1 MMFSWRGWLK
11 VNNKIYIFI
20 GSKKDFEIFLDKK
33 ISKGEEICYFME
45 LIKDYNANLRQQHA
59 YLHGTIDVKNL
70 VVHADD
76 YASVYE
82 HVIQNFITIVTT
94 NHDVDTTFLHNPP
107 QRVLDSLQV
116 SFPDNIEYVYTDYKE
131 INRDVLKEIWKRL
144 RTDIVGQEKAK
155 KSIVSNLFRLTN
167 LSYNK
172 PVVIMFLGD
181 SGIGK
186 TETAKAISNVLG
198 GNLLRVQFSMM
209 QTAEGYNYV
218 FGAEHSKSSF
228 AKDLM
233 SRESNVVLIDEFD
246 KVNPNYYN
254 AFYQMFDEGVYID
267 TNYKVDLSR
276 CIIICTS
283 NFMSEADVIKSM
295 GIPIFSRFDDFI
307 HFEYLSVDEKETIL
321 DRIYT
326 TYLENFSEEE
336 KTLVNNSDIYEW
348 HKDNLHRFKNVRI
361 IKSRVEK
368 AINDMLINNLISE

>member
-1 MMFSWRGWLK
+1 M
-11 VNNKIYIFI
+11 NNKIYIFI
-20 GSKKDFEIFLDKK
+20 GSKKDFESFLDEK
-33 ISKGEEICYFME
+33 ISEDEEISYFME

-70 VVHADD
+70 IVHADD
-76 YASVYE
+76 YASVFE

-107 QRVLDSLQV
+107 KRVIDALQA
-116 SFPDNIEYVYTDYKE
+116 SYADRIEYAYTEYRE
-131 INRDVLKEIWKRL
+131 IDREVLKEIWQNL
-144 RTDIVGQEKAK
+144 STDIIGQEKAK
-155 KSIVSNLFRLTN
+155 KSIVSNLFRLSN
-167 LSYNK
+167 PSYRK
-172 PVVIMFLGD
+172 PVIIMFLGD

-186 TETAKAISNVLG
+186 TETAKVISQVLG

-209 QTAEGYNYV
+209 QTAEGYNYI

-246 KVNPNYYN
+246 KVNPTFYN

-283 NFMSEADVIKSM
+283 NFMSEEDVIKSM
-295 GIPIFSRFDDFI
+295 GTPIFSRFDDFV
-307 HFEYLSVDEKETIL
+307 HFEYLSISEKETIL
-321 DRIYT
+321 DNIYT
-326 TYLENFSEEE
+326 SYLENFSEEE
-336 KTLVNNSDIYEW
+336 KTTIKNSDIYKW

-361 IKSRVEK
+361 IKSRIEK
-368 AINDMLINNLISE
+368 AINDMLVNKLISD

>member
-1 MMFSWRGWLK
+1 MMFSWRGWLR

-20 GSKKDFEIFLDKK
+20 GSKKDFENFLDKK

-144 RTDIVGQEKAK
+144 STDIVGQEKAK

>member
-1 MMFSWRGWLK
+1 M
-11 VNNKIYIFI
+11 NNKIYIFI

-116 SFPDNIEYVYTDYKE
+116 SFPDNIEYIYTDYKE

-144 RTDIVGQEKAK
+144 STDIVGQEKAK

-295 GIPIFSRFDDFI
+295 GIPIFSRFDDYI

>member
-1 MMFSWRGWLK
+1 MMFSWRGWLR

-116 SFPDNIEYVYTDYKE
+116 SFPDNIEYIYTDYKE

-144 RTDIVGQEKAK
+144 STDIVGQEKAK

-307 HFEYLSVDEKETIL
+307 RFEYLSVDEKETIL

-368 AINDMLINNLISE
+368 AINDMIINNLISE